1 MYAIRLHFNPD
12 TKISL
17 SLDKKKAII
26 LLNEQGWILNFD
38 GTAKL
43 HLEQSIFVEDNGNIL
58 DSNQLV
64 IKGETIK
71 ETTEVLWGLN
81 RKS

>member
-1 MYAIRLHFNPD
+1 MKNKNPD
-12 TKISL
+12 SVHCSSVISI
-17 SLDKKKAII
+17 KKKAII